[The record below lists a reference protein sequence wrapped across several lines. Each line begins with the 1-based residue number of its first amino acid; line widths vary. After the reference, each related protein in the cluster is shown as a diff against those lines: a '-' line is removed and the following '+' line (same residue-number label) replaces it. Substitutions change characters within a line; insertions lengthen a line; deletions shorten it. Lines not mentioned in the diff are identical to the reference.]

1 MFFSKT
7 NEEMRSSLIKAL
19 DKFNCPLDKMFAR
32 VRINDHIDL
41 KCIDKTEYRNVTSY
55 KLILKVNNASIDYY
69 FINFDK
75 ASNSYVLTDD
85 ILADLYKKINNTLY
99 EFSKVLL
106 SFDIDEINEL
116 TNKHIFELKTKNKK
130 LGYERLGA
138 IQRLMNKIPNSE
150 KHLYETSFRIVMRI
164 SEEIGRNGNRMQRLR
179 TKLSQKKNKELT

>member
-19 DKFNCPLDKMFAR
+19 DKFNRPLDKMFAR
-32 VRINDHIDL
+32 VQINDHIDL
-41 KCIDKTEYRNVTSY
+41 KCVDKTEYRNVTSY

-75 ASNSYVLTDD
+75 VSNSYVLTDD
-85 ILADLYKKINNTLY
+85 ILADLYKEINNTLY
-99 EFSKVLL
+99 EFSKILL

-116 TNKHIFELKTKNKK
+116 TNKCIFELKMKNKK

-138 IQRLMNKIPNSE
+138 IQRLMNKIPDSE
-150 KHLYETSFRIVMRI
+150 KQLYETSFRIVMRI